1 MVYTGVL
8 LLSLFICFGASES
21 LLDAMANFGPSLEV
35 LNRVDA
41 NNRRYDFVI
50 VGAGSAGSV
59 LANRL
64 SENKKWNVLL
74 LEAGGPETILHQI
87 PILVGYFQ
95 LSKFNWGYKVEP
107 QKNACLGMVNRQCSW
122 PRGKALGGTSTLNYM
137 IHTRG
142 NKLDYDTWATLG
154 NEGWSYDDV
163 LYYYKKSERFDVPGI
178 NNSSYHGNKGYL
190 CVEHVPYHTE
200 LAKAFLK
207 AGREL
212 GYKIVDYNGAE
223 QIGFSYIQA
232 NLDKGTRCSASKAY
246 LRVNRPNL
254 NIVTGATVT
263 KVLIDENKR
272 AYGVEY
278 VQNNQKKKVFT
289 TKELIL
295 SAGTIDSAKLLMLSG
310 IGPKDHLE
318 QLGIEVLQD
327 SKVGYNMYEH
337 IGFLGLTFLVNQP
350 VSLLQSRLARPSVFV
365 QYFLNRDGLM
375 SLPGGAEALA
385 FIRTKYAPD
394 PRPDVELLFAS
405 GSLHSDRGLP
415 LKKAL
420 RISDEL
426 YNTVYRPIENH
437 DAWSIWPILQNPRS
451 IGRLTLKSK
460 DPFEPARLEP
470 NFFTHPADVEIILE
484 GIKHA
489 INVSRTAPFQKYGT
503 RLHDIK
509 IPGCEAFEF
518 ASDDYWRC
526 AIKHLP
532 SMMNHEIGTVKMGPK
547 NDPDAVVDPQLRV
560 YGVKGLRVVD
570 ASIMPTMPTGHV
582 NAGIYMIGEKAA
594 DMIKQSW
601 KKFEYDHNICLCGI
615 DVIWTRMHCKRLLS
629 KIKGV
634 NVRDQ
639 EIPSLNQAKIKHYFV
654 NTSHTFYILSLDI
667 FSFINNFSLAFH
679 NQSPSAAL
687 ITNYLRARH
696 VTQQSGDP
704 YRCSFRRKG
713 TFCGDESC
721 FFDKVSRVKFK
732 ENYQQTNNCA
742 IDTCSRESLING
754 YVFSINTD
762 KINLTKKKSKNQL
775 LEIQKFTIRKR
786 ITVSSI
792 CYSYY

>member
-1 MVYTGVL
+1 MTNYVGIL
-8 LLSLFICFGASES
+8 LLMACLVHCGESES
-21 LLDAMANFGPSLEV
+21 FLDAMRSYGPSPEV
-35 LNRVDA
+35 LNRIDP
-41 NNRRYDFVI
+41 NNKRYDFIV

-74 LEAGGPETILHQI
+74 LEAGGPETLLHQI

-95 LSKFNWGYKVEP
+95 LSNFNWGYKVEP
-107 QKNACLGMVNRQCSW
+107 QRNACLGMVNRQCSW

-142 NKLDYDTWATLG
+142 NKLDYDIWAALG
-154 NEGWSYDDV
+154 NEGWSYNDV
-163 LYYYKKSERFDVPGI
+163 LHYFKKSEKFDVPGI
-178 NNSSYHGNKGYL
+178 KNSSYHGDEGYL
-190 CVEHVPYHTE
+190 NVQHVPYHTE
-200 LAKAFLK
+200 LATAFLK
-207 AGREL
+207 AGTQL
-212 GYKIVDYNGAE
+212 GYKIVDYNGAD

-232 NLDKGTRCSASKAY
+232 TMDKGTRCSASKAY

-254 NIVTGATVT
+254 NIVTGAMVT
-263 KVLIDENKR
+263 KVLIDENKH
-272 AYGVEY
+272 AFGVEY
-278 VQNNQKKKVFT
+278 VWNNRTKKVFCS
-289 TKELIL
+289 KEVVL

-318 QLGIEVLQD
+318 ELGIEVVQD

-350 VSLLQSRLARPSVFV
+350 VSLLQIRLARPGVFV
-365 QYFLNRDGLM
+365 QYILNRSGLM

-394 PRPDVELLFAS
+394 SRPDVELLFAS
-405 GSLHSDRGLP
+405 GSLHSDGGVP

-426 YNTVYRPIENH
+426 YNTVYKPIENQ

-451 IGRLTLKSK
+451 IGKLTLRSA
-460 DPFEPARLEP
+460 DPFEPPKMDP
-470 NFFTHPADVEIILE
+470 NFFEHPADIEIILE

-489 INVSRTAPFQKYGT
+489 INVSKTVHFQKYGT

-526 AIKHLP
+526 AIKHMP

-547 NDPDAVVDPQLRV
+547 SDPYAVVDPQLMV
-560 YGVKGLRVVD
+560 HGVQRLRVAD

-594 DMIKQSW
+594 DMIKRSW
-601 KKFEYDHNICLCGI
+601 K
-615 DVIWTRMHCKRLLS
+615 
-629 KIKGV
+629 
-634 NVRDQ
+634 
-639 EIPSLNQAKIKHYFV
+639 
-654 NTSHTFYILSLDI
+654 
-667 FSFINNFSLAFH
+667 
-679 NQSPSAAL
+679 
-687 ITNYLRARH
+687 
-696 VTQQSGDP
+696 
-704 YRCSFRRKG
+704 
-713 TFCGDESC
+713 
-721 FFDKVSRVKFK
+721 
-732 ENYQQTNNCA
+732 
-742 IDTCSRESLING
+742 
-754 YVFSINTD
+754 
-762 KINLTKKKSKNQL
+762 
-775 LEIQKFTIRKR
+775 
-786 ITVSSI
+786 
-792 CYSYY
+792 